1 MYISLWLCPLWNSY
15 EAQAKCQEQER
26 DRLPRRLSGPVPPF
40 PKRYFLYINNNI
52 AVMLGTAD
60 RTAHPGGHIRSIRGY
75 PRNVHDPSTKP
86 NCIARQAPIQCLA
99 TTNIISQC
107 TAIVT
112 VFSGM
117 AILTSAFR
125 LSYRLRIR
133 RFWWDDAWVALS
145 MCCELVLLIAFWIRT
160 DIPGIQYEIH

>member
-1 MYISLWLCPLWNSY
+1 
-15 EAQAKCQEQER
+15 
-26 DRLPRRLSGPVPPF
+26 
-40 PKRYFLYINNNI
+40 
-52 AVMLGTAD
+52 MLGTAD